1 MDGVF
6 YLAII
11 SGLKI
16 EMELEMESA
25 DQMKTVVRV
34 GRLSVVSSVSA
45 GAQRGERTKRNIENN
60 SLTLQIWN
68 KKQSG
73 CVRARISVRGLRG
86 IRGL

>member
-25 DQMKTVVRV
+25 DPMKTVVRV
-34 GRLSVVSSVSA
+34 GRLSVVSSVTA
-45 GAQRGERTKRNIENN
+45 GAQTDMEQET
-60 SLTLQIWN
+60 
-68 KKQSG
+68 
-73 CVRARISVRGLRG
+73 VRISPS
-86 IRGL
+86 